1 MSKAEWGKKVLCS
14 ECESKFYDLNRK
26 YPLSCPNCDFVIKLE
41 VETKASST
49 AKKVYEDDLET
60 EVDNNLIGSDAS
72 ESMLVDSDDDD
83 SDIVME
89 DDDDTISL
97 ADADTNEEIE
107 DIDDSLDDTLSI
119 DVEEDSLEEK

>member
-41 VETKASST
+41 VEAKASST

-60 EVDNNLIGSDAS
+60 EVDANLIGSDAS
-72 ESMLVDSDDDD
+72 ESMIVDSDDEDA
-83 SDIVME
+83 DIVME
-89 DDDDTISL
+89 DEDDTISL
-97 ADADTNEEIE
+97 DDADTSVGIE
-107 DIDDSLDDTLSI
+107 DIDDTLNTLPM
-119 DVEEDSLEEK
+119 DAEEDSLVEK